1 MSARGFYDITEKI
14 KDTLLDSPH
23 INTVTTGDIS
33 KLDLSKQT
41 MFPLAHMLINNVTT
55 GEQVFTF
62 NITVL
67 VMDILD
73 ITKENET
80 DVFTGNDNEH
90 DILNT
95 QLAAIN
101 RLVQLL
107 NRGSLNRDKYQ
118 LDGEPVCEPFYERFE
133 NEMVGWACTMD
144 ILIQNDLSAC

>member
-41 MFPLAHMLINNVTT
+41 MFPLAHILINNVTT

-80 DVFTGNDNEH
+80 DIFTGNDNEH

>member
-41 MFPLAHMLINNVTT
+41 MFPLAHILINNVTT

>member
-1 MSARGFYDITEKI
+1 MSAQGFYDITEKI

-41 MFPLAHMLINNVTT
+41 MFPLAHILINNVTT